1 MFLIRMFF
9 LIKLIVNRILIVSNV
24 INKINWMSLLL
35 LLLLLLLFLQVVPV
49 KVEYN

>member
-35 LLLLLLLFLQVVPV
+35 LLLLLLFLQVVPV